1 MDLLNQ
7 ITSLTE
13 QLSASVRAL
22 RKTGQDFAEAQMN
35 YRIALAQ
42 KITELEA
49 TGRPVTNLL
58 YIAKGDKNVA
68 RAKYEEICKE
78 AIYKANLESINAIK
92 VNIRILDNQYQKEW
106 GTDE

>member
-7 ITSLTE
+7 ITNLTE

-22 RKTGQDFAEAQMN
+22 RKTGQDYAEAQMK
-35 YRIALAQ
+35 YRVALAQ

-58 YIAKGDKNVA
+58 YIAKGDKTVA
-68 RAKYEEICKE
+68 KAKYEEICKE

-92 VNIRILDNQYQKEW
+92 VNIRILDTQYQREW
-106 GTDE
+106 SVDE

>member
-7 ITSLTE
+7 ITTLTE
-13 QLSASVRAL
+13 QLTTSVKML
-22 RKTGQDFAEAQMN
+22 RRTGQEYAEAQMN
-35 YRIALAQ
+35 YRMALAK

-58 YIAKGDKNVA
+58 YIAKGDKDVA
-68 RAKYEEICKE
+68 KAKYEEICKE

-106 GTDE
+106 SDE

>member
-7 ITSLTE
+7 ITTLTN
-13 QLSASVRAL
+13 QLSASVKML

-35 YRIALAQ
+35 YRVALAK
-42 KITELEA
+42 KISELEA

-58 YIAKGDKNVA
+58 YIAKGDKEVA
-68 RAKYEEICKE
+68 KAKYEEICKE

>member
-22 RKTGQDFAEAQMN
+22 RKTGQDYAEAQMN

-42 KITELEA
+42 KIAELEA

-92 VNIRILDNQYQKEW
+92 VNIRILDTQYQKEW
-106 GTDE
+106 GADE

>member
-92 VNIRILDNQYQKEW
+92 VNIRILDTQYQKEW
-106 GTDE
+106 SVDE

>member
-7 ITSLTE
+7 ITTLTA
-13 QLSASVRAL
+13 QLSASVKAL
-22 RKTGQDFAEAQMN
+22 RKTGQDYAEAQMN

-42 KITELEA
+42 KIAELEA

-58 YIAKGDKNVA
+58 YIAKGDKAVA

-106 GTDE
+106 NDE